1 MGLIELFLILIF
13 IGVLLW
19 LVNTQIPMDGTMKKI
34 INVVVILVV
43 AIWLIQLLLG
53 PLPDIRVG
61 R

>member
-1 MGLIELFLILIF
+1 MGLIELILILCV
-13 IGVLLW
+13 IGVLLY
-19 LVNTQIPMDGTMKKI
+19 LINTQIPMDGTIKKI
-34 INVVVILVV
+34 INVVVIVVV